1 MVKLVANKI
10 AEGEVEVIL
19 QRLDPLTHD
28 ETSTTVASTQQVVYC
43 LVSNIKVVIDS
54 MQALYCQW
62 LTRLVEQEGC

>member
-43 LVSNIKVVIDS
+43 LVSNIEVVIDS

-62 LTRLVEQEGC
+62 LTGLVE